1 MSWVLEFLGVV
12 LGPMIFRY
20 NFVLALII
28 SIGISSGLTPV
39 VYLLGATD
47 LGRKFIIFPKKNT

>member
-1 MSWVLEFLGVV
+1 VV

>member
-12 LGPMIFRY
+12 LVLVLIRY
-20 NFVLALII
+20 NFLLALII
-28 SIGISSGLTPV
+28 GIGISSGLTPV

-47 LGRKFIIFPKKNT
+47 LGRKFIIFPKKNA